1 MKLSL
6 LRSES
11 SNRAIASSMIMSLLA
26 KVLTLLQSQVIS
38 YSFGTTRS
46 TDILFSTLSIILMF
60 TAFINAV
67 NQSVMI
73 PNAINIRNNISED
86 ESKKFICY
94 IYFIYA
100 AIGLVC
106 TALIMINPVGF
117 FGLTMRFDK
126 ADLIANVNI
135 IRFIVP
141 TFFLI
146 IMNTFMLDIF
156 TSYRYF
162 TFPMMLDMLKNVV
175 IIAFVLCFKGYFS
188 VTSLAIGV
196 FTGNVI
202 QFIVLN
208 FLLLKVLKIKPRF
221 NYYKLS
227 SQAKANM
234 MYTLTGQ
241 VTKFG
246 VSWLIANILSGYD
259 EGVFSAQDYS
269 NKIYTVFSM
278 VVITQIGTV
287 IGMNFIDIYS
297 KKEYKKL
304 NDMFLKFFTNSIFII
319 APICAILFLN
329 ADNIISIL
337 FERGQFTR
345 ENSILAGGFFKYLI
359 IGVPLLLVDG
369 FVVRLIIA
377 KQIQKISFM
386 WQMYSN
392 IMTIIFIWIFT
403 KLIGFYG
410 YPIALAVS
418 NLIYVITL
426 LLFLVR
432 KQFDFIDYKK
442 VLSFLIS
449 TLVVNAVLILL
460 SLGILNLIDF
470 EWSFLSHIIKLAVT
484 SIIYLGAYLLVGI
497 LIKPY
502 RELIISLYSY
512 IKTIIN
518 KRLIS
523 KNVSITQ

>member
-1 MKLSL
+1 MKLSF

-46 TDILFSTLSIILMF
+46 TDILFGTLSIILMF

-73 PNAINIRNNISED
+73 PNAINIRNNVSED
-86 ESKKFICY
+86 ESKKFIYY

-106 TALIMINPVGF
+106 AALIMINPVGF
-117 FGLTMRFDK
+117 FGLTMRFEK

-146 IMNTFMLDIF
+146 IMNTYMLDIF

-202 QFIVLN
+202 QFFVLN
-208 FLLLKVLKIKPRF
+208 ILLLKVLKIKPRL

-246 VSWLIANILSGYD
+246 VSWLITYILSGYD
-259 EGVFSAQDYS
+259 KGVYSAQDYS
-269 NKIYTVFSM
+269 SKIYTVFST

-297 KKEYKKL
+297 KKDYKKL
-304 NDMFLKFFTNSIFII
+304 NDMFLKFFTYSIFLI
-319 APICAILFLN
+319 APICAVLFLG
-329 ADNIISIL
+329 ADNIIAIL
-337 FERGQFTR
+337 FERGQFTK
-345 ENSILAGGFFKYLI
+345 ENSIMVGGFFKYLI

-392 IMTIIFIWIFT
+392 IMTIIIIWILT
-403 KLIGFYG
+403 KIMGFYG
-410 YPIALAVS
+410 YPIALAIS
-418 NLIYVITL
+418 NFIYVVTM
-426 LLFLVR
+426 LLFLVK

-449 TLVVNAVLILL
+449 TLIVNAALIFL
-460 SLGILNLIDF
+460 SLGVLNLIDF
-470 EWSFLSHIIKLAVT
+470 EWSFLSHIIKLIVI
-484 SIIYLGAYLLVGI
+484 SILYFGAYLFVCI

-502 RELIISLYSY
+502 RELIISMYSY
-512 IKTIIN
+512 IKSFVY
-518 KRLIS
+518 KKLIS
-523 KNVSITQ
+523 KKIGITQ